1 LIAQT
6 PVHKSVSLA
15 LTKDSSSTLRAVL
28 AIQTAVLSIQKIT
41 SASTNGKL
49 AALLRRQD
57 AIDVLKA
64 AAEIQKAAILIQE
77 SVLAEESLIE
87 RGDIESNGNK
97 NFVPVPTVHHRSDP
111 KYVGDVLVAE
121 GRYDEAI
128 KEYEKALEANPQSA
142 ELLNNLAVA
151 QLSIEDYDAALRT
164 LHLLF
169 FGIHGV
175 GGEPVKTFVEGALPL
190 ETQPQYASEFKLRDR
205 IDQIGYLLENQLIH
219 PSFATL
225 EERYCSLLDRI
236 RPVKNHSAY
245 TPLNA
250 DQLKPF
256 SGFFDKCLYFD
267 DVQAIKGPAVNEN
280 LDFERLE
287 NDYLKSKAI
296 HFDDLLSPDA
306 LDRLR
311 KFFLCSM
318 VFYRHSEAG
327 FVGSYVTEGFACG
340 LIFQII
346 KELKEKFPNLLTGL
360 PLNNM
365 WCYRYAPSGSGV
377 KPHNGDGSVTF
388 NFWLTPD
395 ESNLTPSGAGGLIMY
410 DKEQPDAWD
419 WLTFN
424 MYKDDPGI
432 QAQIAEY
439 LKDAGSFVIPYGFN
453 RAVLFHSTLFH
464 KTDPFIFKDG
474 YLNRRMN
481 VTMLFGRRG
490 QESATLK

>member
-1 LIAQT
+1 VIPETQLNTA
-6 PVHKSVSLA
+6 VSQPP
-15 LTKDSSSTLRAVL
+15 TTGSSSALRAVL

-41 SASTNGKL
+41 SAATNATLSASLSRGE
-49 AALLRRQD
+49 
-57 AIDVLKA
+57 AIDILKA
-64 AAEIQKAAILIQE
+64 AAEIQKAAISIQQ
-77 SVLAEESLIE
+77 SVLEEESLSQ
-87 RGDIESNGNK
+87 RSVGSNGNT
-97 NFVPVPTVHHRSDP
+97 NFVPPSTVNRSDL
-111 KYVGDVLVAE
+111 KHFADVLIAE
-121 GRYDEAI
+121 GKYDEAI
-128 KEYEKALEANPQSA
+128 KEYEKALEANPGSLD
-142 ELLNNLAVA
+142 LLNNLAVA
-151 QLSIEDYDAALRT
+151 QLSVENYEAALRT

-169 FGIHGV
+169 FGMHGV
-175 GGEPVKTFVEGALPL
+175 GGEPVKRFVQGELPL
-190 ETQPQYASEFKLRDR
+190 ETQAQYASEFKLRDR
-205 IDQIGYLLENQLIH
+205 IDQIHYLLAKEQIH
-219 PSFATL
+219 PSFAML
-225 EERYCSLLDRI
+225 EERYSSLLDEI
-236 RPVKNHSAY
+236 RHRKNRSSY
-245 TPLNA
+245 TPLER
-250 DQLKPF
+250 DQLEPF

-267 DVQAIKGPAVNEN
+267 DAPAVSGSAVNEN
-280 LDFERLE
+280 LDFDRLE
-287 NDYLKSKAI
+287 KEYVKSKAI
-296 HFDDLLSPDA
+296 YFDDLLSPEA
-306 LDRLR
+306 ADRLR
-311 KFFLCSM
+311 NFFLDSM

-346 KELKEKFPNLLTGL
+346 KELKLRFPNLLTGL

-395 ESNLTPSGAGGLIMY
+395 ESNLTPSGAGGLVMY

-419 WLTFN
+419 WLTYN

-439 LKDAGSFVIPYGFN
+439 LKDASSFGIPYGFN

-490 QESATLK
+490 QESARLK